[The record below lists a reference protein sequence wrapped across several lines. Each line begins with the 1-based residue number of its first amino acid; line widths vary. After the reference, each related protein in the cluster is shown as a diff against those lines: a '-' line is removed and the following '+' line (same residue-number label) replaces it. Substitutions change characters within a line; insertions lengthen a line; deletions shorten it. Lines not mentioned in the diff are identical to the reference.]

1 MNVSMQVK
9 HGVLIVRP
17 QGEIDVHTAEQF
29 RREIEEY
36 LAATGVKN
44 VLLSLKDVTFIDSS
58 GIGVILGRYRM
69 VQQWGGRMA
78 AAASKPT
85 VARIFALSGLVKVI
99 KLYRSEAE
107 ALENI

>member
-1 MNVSMQVK
+1 MKLTMQVK
-9 HGVLIVRP
+9 HGVLVVRP
-17 QGEIDVHTAEQF
+17 QVEIDVHTAEQF

-36 LAATGVKN
+36 LADTGAKN

-58 GIGVILGRYRM
+58 GVGVILGRYRT

-78 AAASKPT
+78 AAALKPT
-85 VARIFALSGLVKVI
+85 VARIFALSGLGKVI
-99 KLYRSEAE
+99 KLYRSETE